1 MPLKPQNFSTL
12 VKQFGEEGLCTV
24 SDSKREDGQWK
35 GLGQK
40 IKGIRLRSLLHNL
53 SQLSTRQNKDQA
65 AVT

>member
-1 MPLKPQNFSTL
+1 MLLKPQNFSTL

-24 SDSKREDGQWK
+24 SDSKREDGRWK

-40 IKGIRLRSLLHNL
+40 IKGIRPRSLLHNL